1 MPLDIE
7 FYLVNSDFSLIP
19 EITMRIWQHWL
30 LIPLVVLFAGC
41 ASDPKTPQLSEHQFY
56 DEAQTAM
63 ENNSLSLA
71 IERLEGLES
80 RYPFGRYAAQAKL
93 DLIYCHY
100 RTLDYEAAA
109 ATAERFINTNPDHP
123 QLDYA
128 YYMKGLASY
137 SVDRGL
143 LERFIPSDFTERD
156 MGPARESFE
165 DFNRLINRFP
175 DSKYAADARQRM
187 VYLRN
192 LLAAYELQAA
202 SFYMRRGA
210 FVAAANR
217 GRYVVENFDTSPAV
231 PDALVLM
238 AQAYTELD
246 MPDLRDSTV
255 KVLKYNFPNYP
266 GLDKNGNF
274 RYQKASRGK
283 QSLLNVVT
291 FGL

>member
-1 MPLDIE
+1 MSQIRLW
-7 FYLVNSDFSLIP
+7 LIP
-19 EITMRIWQHWL
+19 
-30 LIPLVVLFAGC
+30 VVLLATLLGC
-41 ASDPKTPQLSEHQFY
+41 SATPKTPQLSERQFY
-56 DEAQTAM
+56 QEAQKAID
-63 ENNSLSLA
+63 NNNMALA
-71 IERLEGLES
+71 IERLQGLES

-93 DLIYCHY
+93 DLIFCHY
-100 RTLDYEAAA
+100 RALDYEAAA
-109 ATAERFINTNPDHP
+109 AVAERFINTYPDHP

-175 DSKYAADARQRM
+175 NSIYAADARQRM

-192 LLAAYELQAA
+192 LLAAYELKAA
-202 SFYMRRGA
+202 DFYMRRGA

-231 PDALVLM
+231 PDALALM
-238 AQAYTELD
+238 AKAYAELGLE
-246 MPDLRDSTV
+246 DLKQSTV
-255 KVLKYNFPNYP
+255 TVLRHNFPDHPALDREGNLDYEP
-266 GLDKNGNF
+266 GK
-274 RYQKASRGK
+274 RGK
-283 QSLLNVVT
+283 RSMLSVVT
-291 FGL
+291 FGLLD

>member
-1 MPLDIE
+1 MVFPYLKTRALFLFLMAPLMG
-7 FYLVNSDFSLIP
+7 LLLSLG
-19 EITMRIWQHWL
+19 
-30 LIPLVVLFAGC
+30 GC
-41 ASDPKTPQLSEHQFY
+41 ASNPETPQLSERQFY
-56 DEAQTAM
+56 KEAQEAIKN
-63 ENNSLSLA
+63 ENLLLA
-71 IERLEGLES
+71 IERLQGLES

-100 RTLDYEAAA
+100 STLDYEAAA

-175 DSKYAADARQRM
+175 NSLYAADARQRM

-217 GRYVVENFDTSPAV
+217 GRYVVENFDTTPSIPA
-231 PDALVLM
+231 ALVLM
-238 AQAYTELD
+238 AEAYSELE
-246 MPDLRDSTV
+246 MEDLKAGV
-255 KVLKYNFPNYP
+255 VEVLKYNFPNHP
-266 GLDKNGNF
+266 RLNDKGEFIYTNKQRHN
-274 RYQKASRGK
+274 
-283 QSLLNVVT
+283 QSLLSVFT
-291 FGL
+291 FGLFD

>member
-1 MPLDIE
+1 
-7 FYLVNSDFSLIP
+7 
-19 EITMRIWQHWL
+19 MRIWQHWFLISLVL
-30 LIPLVVLFAGC
+30 LFSGC
-41 ASDPKTPQLSEHQFY
+41 ASNPKTPQLSEHQFY
-56 DEAQTAM
+56 DEAQTAI
-63 ENNSLSLA
+63 ENNNLSVA

-100 RTLDYEAAA
+100 RTMDYEAAA

-175 DSKYAADARQRM
+175 DSVYAADARQRM

-217 GRYVVENFDTSPAV
+217 GRYVVENFDTSPVV

-238 AQAYTELD
+238 AKAYTELD
-246 MPDLRDSTV
+246 MPVLRDSSV
-255 KVLKYNFPNYP
+255 EVLKYNFPNHP
-266 GLDKNGNF
+266 ALDQHGEF
-274 RYQKASRGK
+274 HYTKANRGK
-283 QSLLNVVT
+283 RSLLSIVT
-291 FGL
+291 FGLFD

>member
-1 MPLDIE
+1 
-7 FYLVNSDFSLIP
+7 
-19 EITMRIWQHWL
+19 MRIRQFWFVLPLIL
-30 LIPLVVLFAGC
+30 LLGACSSV
-41 ASDPKTPQLSEHQFY
+41 PKTPQLSERQFY
-56 DEAQTAM
+56 DEAQEAM
-63 ENNSLSLA
+63 DNENFSVA
-71 IERLEGLES
+71 VERLQGLES

-100 RTLDYEAAA
+100 RTMDYEASA

-137 SVDRGL
+137 AVDRGL
-143 LERFIPSDFTERD
+143 LERFIPSDYTERD

-175 DSKYAADARQRM
+175 ESAYSEDARQRM

-192 LLAAYELQAA
+192 LLAAYELKAA
-202 SFYMRRGA
+202 EFYMRRGA

-217 GRYVVENFDTSPAV
+217 GRYVVENFDTSPSV
-231 PDALVLM
+231 PAALVLM

-246 MPDLRDSTV
+246 LPELRESAV
-255 KVLKYNFPNYP
+255 VVLKYNYPNNPNLNKQGELNYTKSKH
-266 GLDKNGNF
+266 G
-274 RYQKASRGK
+274 R
-283 QSLLNVVT
+283 QSLLSVVS
-291 FGL
+291 FGLFD